1 MPNTDIASG
10 ATLYYEEVGGG
21 RPCLVAH
28 GGPGLH
34 HGVYRS
40 LDRLGEIR
48 RLVYWDHRG
57 HGRSGPLPV
66 GEVTMS
72 LFADDAIALA
82 DALDI
87 ESFAMFGHSFG
98 GWVALEA
105 ALRHPDRVSALV
117 LVATTPGQLGSTESP
132 DDEEQGEPMPREIE
146 QLLLSQPAT
155 DAEAVEVYRA
165 LAPHFMR
172 SADPAL
178 LLDELKDGS
187 ASADSMQRVFGALA
201 VWSAIDRLDH
211 LECPTLLLAGRH
223 DVFCSPPQL
232 GRIARR
238 VPSAEL
244 VVFQES
250 GHFIWFEEP
259 KRFFGNV
266 VGPWLGKH

>member
-1 MPNTDIASG
+1 MPSIDVTTG
-10 ATLYYEEVGGG
+10 ATLYYEEVGSG

-57 HGRSGPLPV
+57 HGRSGPLPAGDV
-66 GEVTMS
+66 AMS

-82 DALDI
+82 DALGI
-87 ESFAMFGHSFG
+87 ETFALLGHSFG

-105 ALRHPDRVSALV
+105 ALCRPDRVSALV
-117 LVATTPGQLGSTESP
+117 LVATTPGQLGSTEASG
-132 DDEEQGEPMPREIE
+132 DEEQGEPMPPEIE
-146 QLLLSQPAT
+146 QLLLSQPGT

-172 SADPAL
+172 GADPTP
-178 LLDELKDGS
+178 LLDELQEGS
-187 ASADSMQRVFGALA
+187 ASADSMQRVFGALG
-201 VWSAIDRLDH
+201 VWSAIDRLDR

-223 DVFCSPPQL
+223 DLFCSPPQL
-232 GRIARR
+232 QRIARR

-244 VVFQES
+244 VYFEES

-259 KRFFGNV
+259 ERFFGDV
-266 VGPWLGKH
+266 VGPWLVKH